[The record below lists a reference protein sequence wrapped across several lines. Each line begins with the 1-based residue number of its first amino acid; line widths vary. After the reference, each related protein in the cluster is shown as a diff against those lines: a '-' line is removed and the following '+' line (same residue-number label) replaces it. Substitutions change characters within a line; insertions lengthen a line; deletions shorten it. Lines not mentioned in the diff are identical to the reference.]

1 MLFRLGSHLQLLEAV
16 IPQAF
21 EVLAQLGEPLGA
33 CAIEALCAGA
43 ALGDQAGDLEHAQVL
58 RHTGP
63 RDREMLG
70 DAAGGHLGAGDDPQ
84 DVAPRRITESFHEVV
99 HGPIVSIGLRK
110 CQVTSDGY
118 PASTTGTLLSARR
131 LCPPTPLVSAAGESG
146 LPIARQR

>member
-1 MLFRLGSHLQLLEAV
+1 MLFHLGSYLQLLQAV

-70 DAAGGHLGAGDDPQ
+70 DAPGGHLGAGDDPQ

-99 HGPIVSIGLRK
+99 HGPIVSISLRK
-110 CQVTSDGY
+110 CQVTRLLGCGLHVGRRNTTLGHRPTATGWDGA
-118 PASTTGTLLSARR
+118 PA
-131 LCPPTPLVSAAGESG
+131 
-146 LPIARQR
+146 